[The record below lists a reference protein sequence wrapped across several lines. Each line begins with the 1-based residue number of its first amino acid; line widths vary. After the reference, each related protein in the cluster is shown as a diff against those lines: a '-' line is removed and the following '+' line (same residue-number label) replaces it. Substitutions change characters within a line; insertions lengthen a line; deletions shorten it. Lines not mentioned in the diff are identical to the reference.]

1 MKCLSVL
8 CISLIATSLMLAGI
22 SDAKIDKKSIMGMW
36 LFNEGKGE
44 TAKDSLK
51 NGTDGKLIDG
61 PNWVKGKFSGALELD
76 GSDDYVKIE
85 SPNIP
90 RGDDPRSIAG
100 WIMDMGTGG
109 TWGGIIHYGN
119 NDCTGLMFGMGKQN
133 GLTFW
138 GGCKDFQTGMV
149 IPKDKWSFVAVTYDQ
164 KNITMW
170 LNGKPS
176 PNSMTN
182 FDTTDSHL
190 FIGAETI
197 NNGVGFRSRFTGLID
212 EIAIFDV
219 ALTKNDLNTIM
230 KNGLEVATGF
240 RSVSTTGKLT
250 TIWGQIKKWNGSSTL
265 PQY

>member
-1 MKCLSVL
+1 
-8 CISLIATSLMLAGI
+8 
-22 SDAKIDKKSIMGMW
+22 
-36 LFNEGKGE
+36 
-44 TAKDSLK
+44 
-51 NGTDGKLIDG
+51 
-61 PNWVKGKFSGALELD
+61 
-76 GSDDYVKIE
+76 
-85 SPNIP
+85 
-90 RGDDPRSIAG
+90 
-100 WIMDMGTGG
+100 
-109 TWGGIIHYGN
+109 
-119 NDCTGLMFGMGKQN
+119 MFGMGKQN

-197 NNGVGFRSRFTGLID
+197 NNGAGFRSRFTGLID

-230 KNGLEVATGF
+230 KSGLEVATGF